1 MRAVHA
7 VAQVLW
13 SMIFSYPGTASQ
25 CSSWSLRTKS
35 GPTGGEGGGDGC
47 GGGGD
52 GCGGGGD
59 GFGGGGDGGDA
70 GSFQTS
76 MVRYVAPC
84 GVTSVY
90 VWAVG
95 DAQNH
100 RTLSGDDHCRYTNH
114 DDEQP
119 QALASQSGWQS
130 AIDGSVG
137 DSSMHDVAMHEPKSA
152 TKAAARIEAAGG
164 GVRNCKL
171 WNLFPGSRGV
181 KRHTL

>member
-1 MRAVHA
+1 MPTAVHA

-25 CSSWSLRTKS
+25 CWSASLKTKS

-76 MVRYVAPC
+76 MVR
-84 GVTSVY
+84 
-90 VWAVG
+90 
-95 DAQNH
+95 
-100 RTLSGDDHCRYTNH
+100 
-114 DDEQP
+114 
-119 QALASQSGWQS
+119 
-130 AIDGSVG
+130 
-137 DSSMHDVAMHEPKSA
+137 
-152 TKAAARIEAAGG
+152 
-164 GVRNCKL
+164 
-171 WNLFPGSRGV
+171 
-181 KRHTL
+181 